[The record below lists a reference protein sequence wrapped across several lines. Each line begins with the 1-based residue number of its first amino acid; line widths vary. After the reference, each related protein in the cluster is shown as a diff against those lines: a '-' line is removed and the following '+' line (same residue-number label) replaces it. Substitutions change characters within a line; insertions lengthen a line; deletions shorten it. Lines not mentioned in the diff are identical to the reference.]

1 MVMRLLG
8 FALVGWL
15 AAAGGLHA
23 QSVARPAQPKAETI
37 VGTKQTGL
45 ASMPTENTDQGGG
58 ILGSR
63 PLTVGVGAVAG
74 YLLMTNPL
82 GAAIMGAAMGGML
95 AMTIYD
101 SYPVSR

>member
-1 MVMRLLG
+1 MVMRLVG

-15 AAAGGLHA
+15 ATAGGLHA
-23 QSVARPAQPKAETI
+23 QSAARPARPIAETT
-37 VGTKQTGL
+37 VVTKQTGV
-45 ASMPTENTDQGGG
+45 ASMQTENTDQGGG
-58 ILGSR
+58 VLGSR

-74 YLLMTNPL
+74 YLLMTNPF

>member
-1 MVMRLLG
+1 MVMRLVG

-15 AAAGGLHA
+15 AAAGSLHA
-23 QSVARPAQPKAETI
+23 QSAVRPGQPRAETT
-37 VGTKQTGL
+37 VTTKQTGMSGMPIENADQ
-45 ASMPTENTDQGGG
+45 ASGMTA
-58 ILGSR
+58 SR
-63 PLTVGVGAVAG
+63 SLTVGVGAVAG
-74 YLLMTNPL
+74 YLLMMNPV